1 MSMKAAKVAKPPKV
15 KTVPKKPAA
24 KTDNRPLAMK
34 AAPKAMKTAKAA
46 ATPKV
51 MAAKKPAAK
60 AANPREAME
69 VATTPGLV
77 DVLVLSMGGD
87 GRWRI
92 DVQGG
97 GFV

>member
-1 MSMKAAKVAKPPKV
+1 MAMKAAKVANPPKV

-51 MAAKKPAAK
+51 AAKKPAAK

-69 VATTPGLV
+69 VATTQGPV

-97 GFV
+97 GYV